1 MLYVWDVIRCLSQ
14 YNYVLFHII
23 HQYPWSKKYLLGQN
37 NFVYC
42 DSGRRCAFSE
52 QRRGD
57 YHGNGW
63 ALIYLP
69 LNCILNYSSAL
80 RGVLWHK
87 QPFYSFTEPNKY
99 AATLSTSMLATMSTI
114 FFPIATTSAIL
125 VAALSPCQSVGS
137 FLWLK
142 ISCWLKIVF
151 SQLRAIPVGNGLKLV
166 WFMNIYGAPLIM
178 PKGSH
183 CSSNKRFFVKSL
195 HKMETPPRPPY
206 EVPIYFFPF
215 IFWAKR
221 RYGFE
226 GCWRVF

>member
-114 FFPIATTSAIL
+114 FFSDRHHVGHLGGRL
-125 VAALSPCQSVGS
+125 VAMSVS
-137 FLWLK
+137 WEFPL
-142 ISCWLKIVF
+142 IEKIVF

-195 HKMETPPRPPY
+195 HKMETPPPSPLWSPY
-206 EVPIYFFPF
+206 LFFQQARFTPS
-215 IFWAKR
+215 WTCKKKR
-221 RYGFE
+221 
-226 GCWRVF
+226 VKS